1 MLLTQLTQDIPQ
13 PNAVSLL
20 RRTPHFFD
28 SMLSHKYSDQID
40 KARAMPV
47 LLAGLQ
53 TFCYNKQA

>member
-1 MLLTQLTQDIPQ
+1 MFLSRTPCFSG
-13 PNAVSLL
+13 SLL